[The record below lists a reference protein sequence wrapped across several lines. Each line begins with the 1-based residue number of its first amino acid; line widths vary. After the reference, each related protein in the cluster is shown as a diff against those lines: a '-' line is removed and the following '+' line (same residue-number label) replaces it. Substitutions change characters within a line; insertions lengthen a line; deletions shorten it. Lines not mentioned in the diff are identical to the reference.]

1 MEKRLKDVNKTN
13 YKYSSNKKLHQ
24 QLIQMI
30 FQIPKLCII
39 VYDNETFTRTFFSL
53 WTGETFW
60 FGVTVLLESKFQNN
74 KLEQRIDKS

>member
-39 VYDNETFTRTFFSL
+39 VYDNETFTRTFFFTLNWRNILVWCNCS
-53 WTGETFW
+53 FRKQI
-60 FGVTVLLESKFQNN
+60 S
-74 KLEQRIDKS
+74 EQ